1 MQDASMNDMAMAQR
15 LAGRHAQIL
24 GEFGFFTA
32 GQLAELNQ
40 SLVTDHDAL
49 ADSWKKRRQVFAVSA
64 QDSTGQA
71 QEIFLGFQFEAG
83 RPVKTVQQVLAQFD
97 DRKTPWNIA
106 LWFTSNN
113 GWLPGQVRPVDLL
126 LSAPEAVI
134 QAARFEAAGSSA

>member
-15 LAGRHAQIL
+15 L
-24 GEFGFFTA
+24 
-32 GQLAELNQ
+32 
-40 SLVTDHDAL
+40 
-49 ADSWKKRRQVFAVSA
+49 
-64 QDSTGQA
+64 
-71 QEIFLGFQFEAG
+71 AG

-126 LSAPEAVI
+126 LFAPEAVI